1 MTFFNGIQSF
11 FRGLGAEGCYMLQL
25 LYAGEKIT
33 GTKRDVM
40 TLIQMAIE
48 SRAMTF
54 EKTNY
59 IFAGNY
65 WVQYPK
71 KLLSYVFG
79 GTWDVIAVTGKAKPT
94 EDKNTFIIYKWE
106 YKDANGTN
114 HMHFNSPEFESVQ
127 NPQCVLLGSI
137 TESRIIKKIS

>member
-11 FRGLGAEGCYMLQL
+11 FRGLGVEGCYMLQL
-25 LYAGEKIT
+25 LFAGEKIT
-33 GTKRDVM
+33 GTRRNVI

-48 SRAMTF
+48 SGAMTF

-59 IFAGNY
+59 IHAGNY
-65 WVQYPK
+65 WVKNPQE
-71 KLLSYVFG
+71 LLSYVFG
-79 GTWDVIAVTGKAKPT
+79 GKWEVSAVMGKASPT
-94 EDKNTFIIYKWE
+94 KDEDTFIVYKWE
-106 YKDANGTN
+106 YKDEKGIKHT
-114 HMHFNSPEFESVQ
+114 HFNSTEFESVQ